1 MKKSANSGKVFFIAD
16 KKLKIM
22 SLPHEPN
29 IRDQERAEVMQ
40 NLAQVVGDACE
51 AWLRRRGMGT
61 QSFKE
66 QISNS
71 AKTTMA
77 EKQKE

>member
-1 MKKSANSGKVFFIAD
+1 
-16 KKLKIM
+16 M
-22 SLPHEPN
+22 SLPHEPD
-29 IRDQERAEVMQ
+29 IRDQERAEIMQ

-51 AWLRRRGMGT
+51 AWLQRRGMGT

-71 AKTTMA
+71 ARTTVA
-77 EKQKE
+77 EKQKDNV

>member
-1 MKKSANSGKVFFIAD
+1 
-16 KKLKIM
+16 M
-22 SLPHEPN
+22 SIPHEPS
-29 IRDQERAEVMQ
+29 IYDQERAETMS

-51 AWLRRRGMGT
+51 LWLQRRGMGT
-61 QSFKE
+61 KSFKE
-66 QISNS
+66 QIRNS

>member
-1 MKKSANSGKVFFIAD
+1 
-16 KKLKIM
+16 M

-29 IRDQERAEVMQ
+29 IQDQERAEVMQ

-61 QSFKE
+61 KSFRD
-66 QISNS
+66 QISDS
-71 AKTTMA
+71 AKTTVA
-77 EKQKE
+77 EKNEKEDSH

>member
-1 MKKSANSGKVFFIAD
+1 
-16 KKLKIM
+16 M

-29 IRDQERAEVMQ
+29 IQDQERAEVMQ

-61 QSFKE
+61 KSFRD
-66 QISNS
+66 QNS
-71 AKTTMA
+71 DTAKTTMA
-77 EKQKE
+77 EKKEE

>member
-1 MKKSANSGKVFFIAD
+1 
-16 KKLKIM
+16 M
-22 SLPHEPN
+22 SIPHQPD
-29 IRDQERAEVMQ
+29 IKDQERAEVMH

-66 QISNS
+66 QISDS
-71 AKTTMA
+71 AKTTIA

>member
-1 MKKSANSGKVFFIAD
+1 
-16 KKLKIM
+16 M
-22 SLPHEPN
+22 SIPHEPS
-29 IRDQERAEVMQ
+29 IYDQERAETMS

-51 AWLRRRGMGT
+51 LWLQRRGMGT
-61 QSFKE
+61 KSFKE

-77 EKQKE
+77 EKNEKEDSH

>member
-1 MKKSANSGKVFFIAD
+1 
-16 KKLKIM
+16 M

-29 IRDQERAEVMQ
+29 SKDQERAEIMD
-40 NLAQVVGDACE
+40 NLAQVAGDAFI
-51 AWLRRRGMGT
+51 AWLQRRGMGT

-71 AKTTMA
+71 AKITIA

>member
-1 MKKSANSGKVFFIAD
+1 
-16 KKLKIM
+16 M

-29 IRDQERAEVMQ
+29 IYDQERAEAMQ

-51 AWLRRRGMGT
+51 AWLQRRGMGT

-71 AKTTMA
+71 ARTTVA
-77 EKQKE
+77 EKNEKENSH

>member
-1 MKKSANSGKVFFIAD
+1 
-16 KKLKIM
+16 M
-22 SLPHEPN
+22 SIPHQPD
-29 IRDQERAEVMQ
+29 IKDQERAEVMH

-61 QSFKE
+61 KSFRE
-66 QISNS
+66 QISTS

>member
-1 MKKSANSGKVFFIAD
+1 
-16 KKLKIM
+16 M
-22 SLPHEPN
+22 SIPHEPS
-29 IRDQERAEVMQ
+29 IYDQERAETMS

-51 AWLRRRGMGT
+51 LWLQRRGMGT
-61 QSFKE
+61 KSFKE

>member
-1 MKKSANSGKVFFIAD
+1 
-16 KKLKIM
+16 M
-22 SLPHEPN
+22 SIPPQPD
-29 IRDQERAEVMQ
+29 IKDQERAEVMH

>member
-1 MKKSANSGKVFFIAD
+1 
-16 KKLKIM
+16 M
-22 SLPHEPN
+22 SIPHEPD

-61 QSFKE
+61 KSFKE

-77 EKQKE
+77 EKNEKENSH

>member
-1 MKKSANSGKVFFIAD
+1 
-16 KKLKIM
+16 M
-22 SLPHEPN
+22 SIPHEPD
-29 IRDQERAEVMQ
+29 IKDQERAEVMH

>member
-1 MKKSANSGKVFFIAD
+1 
-16 KKLKIM
+16 M
-22 SLPHEPN
+22 SLPYEPS
-29 IRDQERAEVMQ
+29 IYDQERAETMS

-51 AWLRRRGMGT
+51 VWLQRRGMGT
-61 QSFKE
+61 KSFKE

-77 EKQKE
+77 EKNEKENSH

>member
-1 MKKSANSGKVFFIAD
+1 
-16 KKLKIM
+16 M

-29 IRDQERAEVMQ
+29 IQDQERAEVMQ
-40 NLAQVVGDACE
+40 NRAQVVGDACE

-66 QISNS
+66 QISN
-71 AKTTMA
+71 AARTTVA
-77 EKQKE
+77 EKNEKENSH

>member
-1 MKKSANSGKVFFIAD
+1 
-16 KKLKIM
+16 M
-22 SLPHEPN
+22 SIPHQPD
-29 IRDQERAEVMQ
+29 IKDQERAEVMH

-51 AWLRRRGMGT
+51 AWLRRRGMGK
-61 QSFKE
+61 QRFKE

>member
-1 MKKSANSGKVFFIAD
+1 
-16 KKLKIM
+16 M

-29 IRDQERAEVMQ
+29 IYDQERAEVIQ
-40 NLAQVVGDACE
+40 NLARVVGDACE
-51 AWLRRRGMGT
+51 VWLQRRGMGT

-71 AKTTMA
+71 AKTTVA
-77 EKQKE
+77 EKNEKENSH

>member
-1 MKKSANSGKVFFIAD
+1 
-16 KKLKIM
+16 M
-22 SLPHEPN
+22 SIPHEPN
-29 IRDQERAEVMQ
+29 IRDQERAEVMH

>member
-1 MKKSANSGKVFFIAD
+1 
-16 KKLKIM
+16 M

-29 IRDQERAEVMQ
+29 IYDQERAEIMQ

-51 AWLRRRGMGT
+51 VWLRRRGMGT

>member
-1 MKKSANSGKVFFIAD
+1 
-16 KKLKIM
+16 M
-22 SLPHEPN
+22 SLPDEPN
-29 IRDQERAEVMQ
+29 SKEQERAEIMD
-40 NLAQVVGDACE
+40 NLAQVAGDAFI
-51 AWLRRRGMGT
+51 AWLQRRGMGT

-66 QISNS
+66 QISDS

>member
-1 MKKSANSGKVFFIAD
+1 
-16 KKLKIM
+16 M

-29 IRDQERAEVMQ
+29 IQDQERAEVMH

-71 AKTTMA
+71 ARTTVA
-77 EKQKE
+77 EKNEKEDSH

>member
-1 MKKSANSGKVFFIAD
+1 
-16 KKLKIM
+16 M
-22 SLPHEPN
+22 SIPHEPN
-29 IRDQERAEVMQ
+29 IYDQERAEVMQ

-51 AWLRRRGMGT
+51 LWLRRRGMGT
-61 QSFKE
+61 KSFKE

>member
-1 MKKSANSGKVFFIAD
+1 
-16 KKLKIM
+16 M
-22 SLPHEPN
+22 SIPHEPN
-29 IRDQERAEVMQ
+29 IYDQERAEVMQ

-51 AWLRRRGMGT
+51 VWLQRRGMGT

-66 QISNS
+66 QIRNS

>member
-1 MKKSANSGKVFFIAD
+1 
-16 KKLKIM
+16 M

-29 IRDQERAEVMQ
+29 IRDQERAEIMH

-71 AKTTMA
+71 ARTTMA

>member
-1 MKKSANSGKVFFIAD
+1 
-16 KKLKIM
+16 M
-22 SLPHEPN
+22 SLPHEPT
-29 IRDQERAEVMQ
+29 IYDQERAETMQ

-51 AWLRRRGMGT
+51 AWLQRRGMGT

-71 AKTTMA
+71 ARTTVA
-77 EKQKE
+77 EKNEKENSH

>member
-1 MKKSANSGKVFFIAD
+1 
-16 KKLKIM
+16 M

-29 IRDQERAEVMQ
+29 IYDQERAEVMQ
-40 NLAQVVGDACE
+40 NLARVVGDACE
-51 AWLRRRGMGT
+51 VWLQRRGMGT

-66 QISNS
+66 QIRNS

>member
-1 MKKSANSGKVFFIAD
+1 
-16 KKLKIM
+16 M
-22 SLPHEPN
+22 SIPHEPD

-51 AWLRRRGMGT
+51 AWLRRRGIGT
-61 QSFKE
+61 KSFKE

-71 AKTTMA
+71 AKTTM
-77 EKQKE
+77 

>member
-1 MKKSANSGKVFFIAD
+1 
-16 KKLKIM
+16 M
-22 SLPHEPN
+22 SLPHEPT
-29 IRDQERAEVMQ
+29 IYDQERAETMQ

-51 AWLRRRGMGT
+51 AWLQRRGMGT

-71 AKTTMA
+71 ARTTVA
-77 EKQKE
+77 EKQKDKV

>member
-1 MKKSANSGKVFFIAD
+1 
-16 KKLKIM
+16 M
-22 SLPHEPN
+22 SIPHEPD
-29 IRDQERAEVMQ
+29 IRDQERVEIMQ

-51 AWLRRRGMGT
+51 AWLQRRGMGT

-71 AKTTMA
+71 AKTTVA
-77 EKQKE
+77 EKQKDNV

>member
-1 MKKSANSGKVFFIAD
+1 
-16 KKLKIM
+16 M

-29 IRDQERAEVMQ
+29 IYDQERAEVMQ

-51 AWLRRRGMGT
+51 VWLQRRGMGT

-66 QISNS
+66 QISNP
-71 AKTTMA
+71 AKITIA